1 MFIQEYCDSFC
12 QTGRHYRVNIDVYRL
27 EKENRK
33 SFITCWYL
41 VLAEAPVSSASG
53 ETASVSICRLFTLIE
68 NSNQSN
74 LRTLLFIFTRATG
87 EVSG

>member
-27 EKENRK
+27 EKESRK

-53 ETASVSICRLFTLIE
+53 EDCFGFYLQVVQAYRKLKPVKFKDTSLHIYADNR
-68 NSNQSN
+68 
-74 LRTLLFIFTRATG
+74 
-87 EVSG
+87 